1 MARPT
6 EATKMTIATLHQCVT
21 IMNVLALRYLLYGG
35 IVSLGAS
42 PLVLWLN
49 DRDEAE
55 GKENC

>member
-1 MARPT
+1 
-6 EATKMTIATLHQCVT
+6 
-21 IMNVLALRYLLYGG
+21 MNVLALRYLLYGG